1 MPQERN
7 EHDRG
12 MRFLRLRRIATL
24 IELTLHLRC
33 SARTVQR
40 RLSECKAINSYNH
53 NGRYYTL
60 PEIPTFDTHG
70 LWRYRDVFF
79 SRHGNLPETFVEL
92 VRNSPAG
99 LTAAEAGELLGLRP
113 SSFLWS
119 LRDHPALKR
128 EKHQGL
134 YVYLASESGLRAAQQ
149 RQLALVAKT
158 IRRLTDAEAIAIL
171 VEKIKHPALS
181 VDALSRRIRE
191 QNLRVDPERIGSFF
205 AQHGLAVKKTPH
217 LP

>member
-7 EHDRG
+7 SHDKG
-12 MRFLRLRRIATL
+12 TRFLRLRRIATL
-24 IELTLHLRC
+24 TELTLHLQC
-33 SARTVQR
+33 STRTVQR
-40 RLSECKAINSYNH
+40 RLADCKAFNSYNH

-128 EKHQGL
+128 EKYQGL
-134 YVYLASESGLRAAQQ
+134 YVYLAAESGRCAAQQ
-149 RQLALVAKT
+149 RQRALVTRT
-158 IRRLTDAEAIAIL
+158 IRRPTDAEAIAIL

-181 VDALSRRIRE
+181 DKALSRRLSA
-191 QNLRVDPERIGSFF
+191 QNLRAEPEMIGNFF
-205 AQHGLAVKKTPH
+205 ANHGLTVKKTPH
-217 LP
+217 LS

>member
-7 EHDRG
+7 SHDRG

-24 IELTLHLRC
+24 TELTLHLQC
-33 SARTVQR
+33 STRTAQR
-40 RLSECKAINSYNH
+40 RLADCKAFNSYNH

-99 LTAAEAGELLGLRP
+99 LTAAEAGKLLGLRP

-134 YVYLASESGLRAAQQ
+134 YVYLASESGRCAAQQ
-149 RQLALVAKT
+149 RQRALVART
-158 IRRLTDAEAIAIL
+158 IRRPTEAEAIAIL

-181 VDALSRRIRE
+181 DKALSRRLSA
-191 QNLRVDPERIGSFF
+191 QNLRAAPEMIENFF
-205 AQHGLAVKKTPH
+205 IQHGLSVKKTPH

>member
-1 MPQERN
+1 MPR
-7 EHDRG
+7 EHTSHDKGKRF
-12 MRFLRLRRIATL
+12 MRIRKIATL
-24 IELTLHLRC
+24 SELSLHLLC
-33 SARTVQR
+33 SPRTVQR
-40 RLSECKAINSYNH
+40 RLSEYKAINSYNH

-60 PEIPTFDTHG
+60 PDIPVFDDQG

-79 SRHGNLPETFVEL
+79 SRYGNLPDTFVEL
-92 VRNSPAG
+92 VCNSPAG

-134 YVYLASESGLRAAQQ
+134 YVYMASESGLLTAQQ
-149 RQLALVAKT
+149 H
-158 IRRLTDAEAIAIL
+158 RRKQIANARKLTDTEAIAIL
-171 VEKIKHPALS
+171 VEKIKHPALN
-181 VDALSRRIRE
+181 DKALSRRLCARG
-191 QNLRVDPERIGSFF
+191 LRINPDMIGEYFI
-205 AQHGLAVKKTPH
+205 QHGLAVKKTPR

>member
-7 EHDRG
+7 AHDRG

-24 IELTLHLRC
+24 IELRLHLRC

-40 RLSECKAINSYNH
+40 RLAECKAINSYNH

-60 PEIPTFDTHG
+60 PDIPTFDTHG

-79 SRHGNLPETFVEL
+79 SRYGNLPETFVEL

-113 SSFLWS
+113 SSFLWY
-119 LRDHPALKR
+119 LRDHPALRR
-128 EKHQGL
+128 EKYQGL
-134 YVYLASESGLRAAQQ
+134 YVYLASESGLCAAQQ
-149 RQLALVAKT
+149 RQRALVAQT
-158 IRRLTDAEAIAIL
+158 IRRPTDAEAIAIL

-181 VDALSRRIRE
+181 VEALSRRLRE
-191 QNLRVDPERIGSFF
+191 QNLRVEPERIGNFF
-205 AQHGLAVKKTPH
+205 VHHGLAVKKTPH